1 MVESPEDQKL
11 QFITNCYA
19 LLEAIIMVLVIIL
32 VLVLFYARIV
42 SDAIIQALKKFASFL
57 VIVNGN
63 YNLKYIN
70 FNCKISILVLR

>member
-1 MVESPEDQKL
+1 
-11 QFITNCYA
+11 
-19 LLEAIIMVLVIIL
+19 MVLVIIL